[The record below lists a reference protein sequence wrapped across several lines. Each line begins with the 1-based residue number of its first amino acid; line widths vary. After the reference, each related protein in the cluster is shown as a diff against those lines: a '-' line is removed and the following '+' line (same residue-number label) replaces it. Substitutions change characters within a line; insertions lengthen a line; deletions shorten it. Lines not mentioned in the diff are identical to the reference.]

1 MPVIVVVLALVAGA
15 GVGLLA
21 GAAVAAQRVRASLS
35 DERRMLAEAEE
46 RAALAIRQAEESA
59 RAVRAEVEASL
70 EATRRESEAA
80 ATARRREVEEFAAQ
94 KRGEIER
101 LEERLER
108 REDALVVRDETLSQ
122 REAALTRRESEAEEL
137 RTQLELVLEARR
149 RELEQTAGMTASDA
163 RAALISDIEDDA
175 KREAIQMIRQTED
188 RARQEADRRAR
199 NIVTLAIQRVAGEQ
213 VAEASISVL
222 ALPTDDM
229 KGRIIGK
236 EGRNIRAFEQLT
248 GVNLIIDDTPEAVT
262 LSCFD
267 PVRREKARL
276 CLERLVDDGRIHPAR
291 IEEGYLRAERD
302 VEDTILAAGEWAV
315 ADVGISDMHP
325 ELVKV
330 LGRLKYRTSYGQ
342 NILLHLVESAHVA
355 GVMAAELGT
364 DIALAKR
371 CTLLHDI
378 GKAVTHEIEGSHALI
393 GAELSRR
400 LREIPEV
407 CHAIAAHHGE
417 VEQKT
422 IEAVI
427 TQAADA
433 VSGARPGARRETLES
448 YIKRLERLEAIAE
461 SYPGVSKA
469 FAMQAGRDIRVMVNP
484 KEIDDIAAQVIA
496 RDIAK
501 QIESE
506 LTYPGQ
512 IRVVVVRELRATEYA
527 R

>member
-1 MPVIVVVLALVAGA
+1 
-15 GVGLLA
+15 
-21 GAAVAAQRVRASLS
+21 
-35 DERRMLAEAEE
+35 
-46 RAALAIRQAEESA
+46 
-59 RAVRAEVEASL
+59 
-70 EATRRESEAA
+70 
-80 ATARRREVEEFAAQ
+80 
-94 KRGEIER
+94 
-101 LEERLER
+101 
-108 REDALVVRDETLSQ
+108 
-122 REAALTRRESEAEEL
+122 
-137 RTQLELVLEARR
+137 VLEARR
-149 RELEQTAGMTASDA
+149 RDLEQAAGMTASDA
-163 RAALISDIEDDA
+163 RAALIRDIEDDA
-175 KREAIQMIRQTED
+175 KREAMQTIRQIED

-267 PVRREKARL
+267 PVRREKARI
-276 CLERLVDDGRIHPAR
+276 CLERVVEDGRIHAAR
-291 IEEGYLRAERD
+291 IEEGYLRAEGD

-315 ADVGISDMHP
+315 ADVGIADMHP